1 LVIQAVR
8 WQPDARAEIRALK
21 RRSREESRRIGR
33 AIDRFVRS
41 GQGDVKRVIGSRGE
55 YRLRIGDWRVRFTLD
70 AEASAMVISRVSR
83 RSEAT
88 YRD

>member
-1 LVIQAVR
+1 VIGEVH
-8 WQPDARAEIRALK
+8 WHPDAREEIRELK

-41 GQGDVKRVIGSRGE
+41 GQGDVQRITGSRGE
-55 YRLRIGDWRVRFTLD
+55 YRLRVGNWRVRFTID
-70 AEASAMVISRVSR
+70 VEASAMVITRVSR
-83 RSEAT
+83 RNEAT